1 MGYNVHSEFP
11 VLCAVLLCSPRRVV
25 ATPGGFFKKQEMKM
39 MKARLL
45 VLLSLALGAAS
56 VASAQGPVQLK
67 FSRVVDLSLPIE
79 SNMAGIPGL
88 KSYADNP
95 SRVSI
100 IAAITE
106 AQKELLRAEG
116 MTLSNNLAVNG
127 RSMISILSILVH
139 NGTHIDAP
147 RHMLE
152 QGYPVDQIPLAQVAQ
167 EGVLID
173 LPNKGANSS
182 VSVKDILDTGVALGP
197 NRIPIINTGWTEKM
211 WGKPGFWDQMPYL
224 EPGVGDL
231 LVSKGVP
238 AVAMDVFPEKALW
251 RGVKLDPGEN
261 WVANHI
267 ALLEKGIPMI
277 QFVTNLSQIGKNR
290 FVLIALPLKIKGG
303 DASPARVIALVE

>member
-1 MGYNVHSEFP
+1 MKLF
-11 VLCAVLLCSPRRVV
+11 VV
-25 ATPGGFFKKQEMKM
+25 
-39 MKARLL
+39 
-45 VLLSLALGAAS
+45 LSLALGGTLA
-56 VASAQGPVQLK
+56 ASAQEPAPLK

-79 SNMAGIPGL
+79 SNMPGIPGL

-106 AQKELLRAEG
+106 AQKELLRTEG
-116 MTLSNNLAVNG
+116 MTLSNTLVVNG

-152 QGYPVDQIPLAQVAQ
+152 KGYPVDEIPLKQLAK

-182 VSVKDILDTGVALGP
+182 VSVKDILDTGVELGP
-197 NRIPIINTGWTEKM
+197 NRIPVINTGWTEKM
-211 WGKPGFWDQMPYL
+211 WGKPGFWEQMPYL
-224 EPGVGDL
+224 EPGVGEL
-231 LVSKGVP
+231 MVKKNVP
-238 AVAMDVFPEKALW
+238 AVAMDIFPEKALW

-277 QFVTNLSQIGKNR
+277 QFVTNMSQIGKSR
-290 FVLIALPLKIKGG
+290 FVLVALPLKIKGG
-303 DASPARVIALVE
+303 DASPARVVALVE

>member
-1 MGYNVHSEFP
+1 
-11 VLCAVLLCSPRRVV
+11 
-25 ATPGGFFKKQEMKM
+25 MKG
-39 MKARLL
+39 KIFALF
-45 VLLSLALGAAS
+45 VLGAAS
-56 VASAQGPVQLK
+56 VASAQEPAQLK

-79 SNMAGIPGL
+79 SDMPGIPGL
-88 KSYADNP
+88 RSYAENP

-106 AQKELLRAEG
+106 AQKELLRTEG
-116 MTLSNNLAVNG
+116 MTLSNNLVVNG

-152 QGYPVDQIPLAQVAQ
+152 KGYPVDQIPLTQLAK

-182 VSVKDILDTGVALGP
+182 VSVKDIQDTGVQLGP
-197 NRIPIINTGWTEKM
+197 NRIPVINTGWTEKM
-211 WGKPGFWDQMPYL
+211 WGKPVFWEQMPYV
-224 EPGVGDL
+224 EPGVGEFM
-231 LVSKGVP
+231 VRKGVP
-238 AVAMDVFPEKALW
+238 ALALDIFPEKALW

-277 QFVTNLSQIGKNR
+277 QFVTNLSQIGNNR
-290 FVLIALPLKIKGG
+290 FVLVALPLKIKGA